1 LLLYRK
7 CEGRYNQ
14 DITFLIVTIV
24 VKKSEKIIMVE
35 PLERRVSSYVS
46 KQFVMVDENVS
57 VANAVK
63 LTQPKN
69 IETIIVTSNGKPV
82 GIVTDSDILEKVVI
96 KGDDSDLVFLKSI
109 MASPIFTL
117 DSTSSV
123 KQAIELMRIRK
134 IKRVP
139 IVDSHN
145 KSAHKIIGIVTQKF
159 LAEVIRNSVIEKT
172 FKSYR
177 VSIKE
182 NYKPIFGN
190 LGFIM
195 QFAGILMIVPA
206 IFGTFLNELE
216 SATSIY
222 LAVITMSLTG
232 FLLNTLGEKGTLN
245 LKQSSIV
252 VVSSFTLLSI
262 YGSLPYI
269 YVNPFG
275 INSDYLSLF
284 ISSVLESSSGY
295 TTTGI
300 STIENPE
307 SLPDSFVFYRSYTQ
321 WIGGLSFVYLVMA
334 LYYPET
340 KLATMRNMIGGGIL
354 KFKQLLSTISIIFVF
369 YTIIFILLIF
379 FMGNIQLINSVFL
392 SFTTLVTGG
401 FIPDS
406 TIFNS
411 INSYQLILIIAGML
425 IAALPFG
432 FQYGIVSK
440 KVRTRRLSM
449 EIIVYLLFVLLCAFL
464 FIIIEPS
471 ISTHAWLTSVFHVVS
486 ASTTTGFSFI
496 NLSSLS
502 LEGKLFLI
510 FVMLVGGTAFSTA
523 GGIKIARLLLIFQKL
538 KGNTIFLS
546 MSDAFTPLSISS
558 TAIQFRKHRDGQKF
572 SIPKKNLLKSKN
584 DLVYRDSQ
592 KISLLSDKAFRDAI
606 FVILLFVILSLGS
619 ATAISYLNKSDFVDA
634 LFESSSTISNTGLS
648 VGITTVDL
656 DSISKL
662 ILSINMVLGRF
673 EIIALLYIFISRL
686 RR

>member
-1 LLLYRK
+1 
-7 CEGRYNQ
+7 
-14 DITFLIVTIV
+14 
-24 VKKSEKIIMVE
+24 MVE
-35 PLERRVSSYVS
+35 PLERPVSSYVS
-46 KQFVMVDENVS
+46 KKFVMVDENVS

-69 IETIIVTSNGKPV
+69 IETIIVTSNGKPI

-109 MASPIFTL
+109 MTSPILTL
-117 DSTSSV
+117 HSTASL

-145 KSAHKIIGIVTQKF
+145 KNAQIIGIVTQKF
-159 LAEVIRNSVIEKT
+159 LAEAIRNSVIEKT

-206 IFGTFLNELE
+206 IFGTVLNELE

-222 LAVITMSLTG
+222 LAVISMSLTG
-232 FLLNTLGEKGTLN
+232 FILNTLGEKSSLN

-252 VVSSFTLLSI
+252 VVSSFTLLSL
-262 YGSLPYI
+262 YGSLPYM
-269 YVNPFG
+269 YVNPFDL
-275 INSDYLSLF
+275 NSDYLSLF
-284 ISSVLESSSGY
+284 VSSVLESSSGY

-307 SLPDSFVFYRSYTQ
+307 SLPESFVFYRSYTQ
-321 WIGGLSFVYLVMA
+321 WVGGLSFVYLVMA

-379 FMGNIQLINSVFL
+379 FIGNIHLIESVSL

-406 TIFNS
+406 TIFDS
-411 INSYQLILIIAGML
+411 LNSYQLLVIMGGMI

-432 FQYGIVSK
+432 FHYGIFSK
-440 KVRTRRLSM
+440 EVKSRRLSM
-449 EIIVYLLFVLLCAFL
+449 EIIVYLFFVLLLAVL
-464 FIIIEPS
+464 FVIIEPS
-471 ISTHAWLTSVFHVVS
+471 LSTHDWLTSVFHVVS

-496 NLSSLS
+496 NLSYLS

-523 GGIKIARLLLIFQKL
+523 GGIKIARLLLILQKL

-558 TAIQFRKHRDGQKF
+558 TAIQFRKHLNGQKF
-572 SIPKKNLLKSKN
+572 SITKKNVSKSKH
-584 DLVYRDSQ
+584 DLVYHDSQ
-592 KISLLSDKAFRDAI
+592 KLSLLSDKAFRDAI
-606 FVILLFVILSLGS
+606 FVVILFVVLSLAS
-619 ATAISYLNKSDFVDA
+619 AITISYLTKSDFVDA
-634 LFESSSTISNTGLS
+634 LFESSSALSNTGFS
-648 VGITTVDL
+648 VGITTMDL
-656 DSISKL
+656 DLGSKV

>member
-1 LLLYRK
+1 
-7 CEGRYNQ
+7 
-14 DITFLIVTIV
+14 
-24 VKKSEKIIMVE
+24 MVE
-35 PLERRVSSYVS
+35 PIERPVYSYVS

-82 GIVTDSDILEKVVI
+82 GIVTDSDILGKVVI
-96 KGDDSDLVFLKSI
+96 KGDDSDLVSLKAI
-109 MASPIFTL
+109 MTSPILTL
-117 DSTSSV
+117 SSTSSL
-123 KQAIELMRIRK
+123 KQAIELMRIQK

-145 KSAHKIIGIVTQKF
+145 KSAQKIIGIVTQKA
-159 LAEVIRNSVIEKT
+159 LAETIRNSVIEKT

-182 NYKPIFGN
+182 NYKPIFGT

-206 IFGTFLNELE
+206 IFGTVINELE
-216 SATSIY
+216 SATAIY
-222 LAVITMSLTG
+222 LAVISMSLTG
-232 FLLNTLGEKGTLN
+232 FILNTFGEKSTLN

-252 VVSSFTLLSI
+252 VVSSFTLLSLF
-262 YGSLPYI
+262 GSLPYM

-275 INSDYLSLF
+275 LNFDNLSLF
-284 ISSVLESSSGY
+284 VSSILESSSGY
-295 TTTGI
+295 TTTGL

-307 SLPDSFVFYRSYTQ
+307 SLPESFVFYRSYTQ
-321 WIGGLSFVYLVMA
+321 WVGGLSFVYLVMA

-379 FMGNIQLINSVFL
+379 FIGNIHLIESVSL

-406 TIFNS
+406 TIFDS
-411 INSYQLILIIAGML
+411 LNSYQLIVIMAGMI

-432 FQYGIVSK
+432 FHYGIFSK
-440 KVRTRRLSM
+440 EVKSRRLSM
-449 EIIVYLLFVLLCAFL
+449 EIIVYLFFVLLLAGL
-464 FIIIEPS
+464 FVIVEPS
-471 ISTHAWLTSVFHVVS
+471 ISTHDWLTSIFHVVS

-496 NLSSLS
+496 NLSYLS

-523 GGIKIARLLLIFQKL
+523 GGIKIARLLLILQKL

-558 TAIQFRKHRDGQKF
+558 TAIQFRKHLNGQKF
-572 SIPKKNLLKSKN
+572 SITKKNVSKSKH
-584 DLVYRDSQ
+584 DLVYHDSQ
-592 KISLLSDKAFRDAI
+592 KLSLLSDKAFRDAI
-606 FVILLFVILSLGS
+606 FVVILFVVLSLVS
-619 ATAISYLNKSDFVDA
+619 ATTISYLTISDFVDA
-634 LFESSSTISNTGLS
+634 LFESSSALSNTGFS
-648 VGITTVDL
+648 VGITTMDL
-656 DSISKL
+656 DLVSKV

-686 RR
+686 RK

>member
-1 LLLYRK
+1 
-7 CEGRYNQ
+7 
-14 DITFLIVTIV
+14 
-24 VKKSEKIIMVE
+24 MVE
-35 PLERRVSSYVS
+35 PLERPVSSYVS

-63 LTQPKN
+63 ITQPKN
-69 IETIIVTSNGKPV
+69 IETIIVTSNEKPV

-109 MASPIFTL
+109 MTSPILTL
-117 DSTSSV
+117 QRTATL
-123 KQAIELMRIRK
+123 KQAIEVMRIRK
-134 IKRVP
+134 IKRIP

-145 KSAHKIIGIVTQKF
+145 KSAQIIGIVTQKF
-159 LAEVIRNSVIEKT
+159 LAEAIRNSVIEKT

-177 VSIKE
+177 VTIKE

-206 IFGTFLNELE
+206 IFGTLLNELE

-222 LAVITMSLTG
+222 LAVVSMSLTG
-232 FLLNTLGEKGTLN
+232 FLLNTLGEKSTLT

-252 VVSSFTLLSI
+252 VVSSFTLLSL

-269 YVNPFG
+269 YVNPFE
-275 INSDYLSLF
+275 INFDYLSLF
-284 ISSVLESSSGY
+284 VSSILESSSGY

-307 SLPDSFVFYRSYTQ
+307 SLPESFVFYRSYTQ
-321 WIGGLSFVYLVMA
+321 WVGGLSFVYLVMA

-354 KFKQLLSTISIIFVF
+354 KFKQLLSTISIIFVI
-369 YTIIFILLIF
+369 YTFIFILLIF
-379 FMGNIQLINSVFL
+379 FMGNIQLINSVSL

-406 TIFNS
+406 SIFNF
-411 INSYQLILIIAGML
+411 INSYQLILIMVGML
-425 IAALPFG
+425 IAAFPFG
-432 FQYGIVSK
+432 FHYGIFSK
-440 KVRTRRLSM
+440 EVRTRRLSM
-449 EIIVYLLFVLLCAFL
+449 EIIVYLFCVLLFAFL

-471 ISTHAWLTSVFHVVS
+471 ISTHDWLTSVFHVVS
-486 ASTTTGFSFI
+486 ATTTTGFSFI

-510 FVMLVGGTAFSTA
+510 VVMLVGGTAFSTA

-558 TAIQFRKHRDGQKF
+558 TAIQFRKHGNGQKF

-584 DLVYRDSQ
+584 DRVYRDNQ
-592 KISLLSDKAFRDAI
+592 KLSILSDKAFRDAI
-606 FVILLFVILSLGS
+606 FVIILFVILCLAS

-634 LFESSSTISNTGLS
+634 LFESSSTLSNTGLS

-656 DSISKL
+656 DLISKL

>member
-1 LLLYRK
+1 
-7 CEGRYNQ
+7 
-14 DITFLIVTIV
+14 
-24 VKKSEKIIMVE
+24 MVE
-35 PLERRVSSYVS
+35 PLERPVSSYVS

-63 LTQPKN
+63 ITQPKN
-69 IETIIVTSNGKPV
+69 IETIIVTSNEKPV

-96 KGDDSDLVFLKSI
+96 KGEDSDLVFLKSI
-109 MASPIFTL
+109 MTSPILTL
-117 DSTSSV
+117 QRTATL
-123 KQAIELMRIRK
+123 KQAIEVMRIRK
-134 IKRVP
+134 IKRIP

-145 KSAHKIIGIVTQKF
+145 KSAQIIGIVTQKF
-159 LAEVIRNSVIEKT
+159 LAEAIRNSVIEKT

-177 VSIKE
+177 VTIKE

-206 IFGTFLNELE
+206 IFGTLLNELE

-222 LAVITMSLTG
+222 LAVVSMSLTG
-232 FLLNTLGEKGTLN
+232 FLLNTLGEKSTLN

-252 VVSSFTLLSI
+252 VVSSFTLLSL

-269 YVNPFG
+269 YVNPFE
-275 INSDYLSLF
+275 INFDYLSLF
-284 ISSVLESSSGY
+284 VSSILESSSGY

-307 SLPDSFVFYRSYTQ
+307 SLPESFVFYRSYTQ
-321 WIGGLSFVYLVMA
+321 WVGGLSFVYLVMA

-354 KFKQLLSTISIIFVF
+354 KFKQLLSTISIIFVI
-369 YTIIFILLIF
+369 YTFIFILLIF
-379 FMGNIQLINSVFL
+379 FMGNIQLINSVSL

-406 TIFNS
+406 SIFNY
-411 INSYQLILIIAGML
+411 INSYQLILIMVGML
-425 IAALPFG
+425 IAAFPFG
-432 FQYGIVSK
+432 FHYGIFSK
-440 KVRTRRLSM
+440 EVRTRRLSM
-449 EIIVYLLFVLLCAFL
+449 EIIVYLFCVLLFAFL

-471 ISTHAWLTSVFHVVS
+471 ISTHDWLTSVFHVVS

-558 TAIQFRKHRDGQKF
+558 TAIQFRKHGNGQKF
-572 SIPKKNLLKSKN
+572 SIPKKILLKSKN
-584 DLVYRDSQ
+584 DRVYHDNQ
-592 KISLLSDKAFRDAI
+592 KLSLLSDKAFRDAI
-606 FVILLFVILSLGS
+606 FVIILFVILSLGS

-634 LFESSSTISNTGLS
+634 LFESSSTLSNTGLS

-656 DSISKL
+656 DLISKL

>member
-1 LLLYRK
+1 
-7 CEGRYNQ
+7 
-14 DITFLIVTIV
+14 
-24 VKKSEKIIMVE
+24 
-35 PLERRVSSYVS
+35 
-46 KQFVMVDENVS
+46 MVDENVS

-69 IETIIVTSNGKPV
+69 IETIIVTSKGKPV

-96 KGDDSDLVFLKSI
+96 PGEDSDLVFLKSI
-109 MASPIFTL
+109 MTSPILTL
-117 DSTSSV
+117 HSTASL
-123 KQAIELMRIRK
+123 KQAIELMRVRK

-139 IVDSHN
+139 IVDSRN
-145 KSAHKIIGIVTQKF
+145 KTAQIIGIVTQKF
-159 LAEVIRNSVIEKT
+159 LAEAIRNSVIEKT

-206 IFGTFLNELE
+206 IFGTLLNELE
-216 SATSIY
+216 SAASIY
-222 LAVITMSLTG
+222 LAVISMSLTG
-232 FLLNTLGEKGTLN
+232 FILNTLGEKTTLN

-252 VVSSFTLLSI
+252 VVSSFTLLTL
-262 YGSLPYI
+262 YGSLPYMYI
-269 YVNPFG
+269 NPFEL
-275 INSDYLSLF
+275 NFDSLSIF
-284 ISSVLESSSGY
+284 VSSVLESSSGY

-307 SLPDSFVFYRSYTQ
+307 ILPESLVFYRSYTQ
-321 WIGGLSFVYLVMA
+321 WVGGLSFVYLVMA

-340 KLATMRNMIGGGIL
+340 KLAAMRNMIAGGIL
-354 KFKQLLSTISIIFVF
+354 KFRELLSTISIIFVI
-369 YTIIFILLIF
+369 YTVIFILLIF
-379 FMGNIQLINSVFL
+379 FMGNIHLIEAVSL

-406 TIFNS
+406 TIFDS
-411 INSYQLILIIAGML
+411 INSYQLILIMAGMM

-432 FQYGIVSK
+432 FHYGIFSK
-440 KVRTRRLSM
+440 EVKSRRLSM
-449 EIIVYLLFVLLCAFL
+449 EIIVYLFFVFLLAVLFT
-464 FIIIEPS
+464 IIEPS
-471 ISTHAWLTSVFHVVS
+471 ISTHDWLTSVFHVVS

-502 LEGKLFLI
+502 VEGKLFLI

-558 TAIQFRKHRDGQKF
+558 TAIQFRKHRNGQKF
-572 SIPKKNLLKSKN
+572 SITKKNASKSKN
-584 DLVYRDSQ
+584 DLVYHDSQ
-592 KISLLSDKAFRDAI
+592 KLSLLSDKAFRDAI
-606 FVILLFVILSLGS
+606 FVIILFIILSIVS
-619 ATAISYLNKSDFVDA
+619 ATTISYINKIDFIDA
-634 LFESSSTISNTGLS
+634 LFESSAALSNTGFS
-648 VGITTVDL
+648 VGITTMDL
-656 DSISKL
+656 DLVSKL

>member
-1 LLLYRK
+1 
-7 CEGRYNQ
+7 
-14 DITFLIVTIV
+14 
-24 VKKSEKIIMVE
+24 MVE
-35 PLERRVSSYVS
+35 PIERPVYSYAS

-82 GIVTDSDILEKVVI
+82 GIVTDSDILGKVVI
-96 KGDDSDLVFLKSI
+96 KGDDSDLVSLKAI
-109 MASPIFTL
+109 MTSPILTL
-117 DSTSSV
+117 SSTSSL
-123 KQAIELMRIRK
+123 KQAIELMRIQK

-145 KSAHKIIGIVTQKF
+145 KSAQKIIGIVTQKA
-159 LAEVIRNSVIEKT
+159 LAETIRNSVIEKT

-182 NYKPIFGN
+182 NYKPIFGT

-206 IFGTFLNELE
+206 IFGTVVNELE
-216 SATSIY
+216 SATAIY
-222 LAVITMSLTG
+222 LAVISMSLTG
-232 FLLNTLGEKGTLN
+232 FILNTFGEKSTLN

-252 VVSSFTLLSI
+252 VVSSFTLLSL
-262 YGSLPYI
+262 YGSLPYM

-275 INSDYLSLF
+275 LNFDYLSLF
-284 ISSVLESSSGY
+284 VSSILESSSGY
-295 TTTGI
+295 TTTGLT
-300 STIENPE
+300 TIENPE
-307 SLPDSFVFYRSYTQ
+307 SLPESFVFYRSYTQ
-321 WIGGLSFVYLVMA
+321 WVGGLSFVYLVMA

-379 FMGNIQLINSVFL
+379 FMGNIHLIESVSL
-392 SFTTLVTGG
+392 TFTTLVTGG

-406 TIFNS
+406 TIFDSLNS
-411 INSYQLILIIAGML
+411 SQLIVIMAGMM

-432 FQYGIVSK
+432 FHYGIFTKEIKSRK
-440 KVRTRRLSM
+440 LSL
-449 EIIVYLLFVLLCAFL
+449 EIIVYLFFVLLLAVL
-464 FIIIEPS
+464 FVIIEPS
-471 ISTHAWLTSVFHVVS
+471 ISTHDWLTSVFHVVS

-496 NLSSLS
+496 NLSYLS

-510 FVMLVGGTAFSTA
+510 FVMLIGGTAFSTA
-523 GGIKIARLLLIFQKL
+523 GGIKIARLSLILQKL
-538 KGNTIFLS
+538 KGNTIFLA

-558 TAIQFRKHRDGQKF
+558 TAIQFRKNKNGQKF
-572 SIPKKNLLKSKN
+572 SITKKKLLESKN
-584 DLVYRDSQ
+584 GLVYHDSQ
-592 KISLLSDKAFRDAI
+592 KLSLLSDKAFRDAI
-606 FVILLFVILSLGS
+606 FVIILFVMLSLAS
-619 ATAISYLNKSDFVDA
+619 ATFISYLNKSGFVDS
-634 LFESSSTISNTGLS
+634 LFESSAALSNTGLS
-648 VGITTVDL
+648 VGITTMNLDL
-656 DSISKL
+656 ASKV
-662 ILSINMVLGRF
+662 ILSINMILGRF

-686 RR
+686 RK

>member
-1 LLLYRK
+1 
-7 CEGRYNQ
+7 
-14 DITFLIVTIV
+14 
-24 VKKSEKIIMVE
+24 MVE
-35 PLERRVSSYVS
+35 PLERPVSSYVS

-109 MASPIFTL
+109 MTSPILTL
-117 DSTSSV
+117 HSTSSL

-139 IVDSHN
+139 IVDSQN
-145 KSAHKIIGIVTQKF
+145 KSAQKIIGIVTQKF
-159 LAEVIRNSVIEKT
+159 LAETIRNSVIEKT

-195 QFAGILMIVPA
+195 QFAGILMIIPA
-206 IFGTFLNELE
+206 IFGTILNELE
-216 SATSIY
+216 SAASIY
-222 LAVITMSLTG
+222 LAVISMSLTG
-232 FLLNTLGEKGTLN
+232 FILNTLGEKSTLN

-252 VVSSFTLLSI
+252 VVSSFTLLSL
-262 YGSLPYI
+262 YGSLPYM
-269 YVNPFG
+269 YVNPFEL
-275 INSDYLSLF
+275 NFDYLSLF
-284 ISSVLESSSGY
+284 VSSVLESSSGY

-307 SLPDSFVFYRSYTQ
+307 SLPESFVFYRSYTQ
-321 WIGGLSFVYLVMA
+321 WVGGLSFVYLVMA

-379 FMGNIQLINSVFL
+379 FLGNIHLIESVSL
-392 SFTTLVTGG
+392 TFTTLVTGG

-406 TIFNS
+406 TIFDSLNS
-411 INSYQLILIIAGML
+411 SQLIVIMAGMM

-432 FQYGIVSK
+432 FHYGIFSK
-440 KVRTRRLSM
+440 EVKTRRLSM
-449 EIIVYLLFVLLCAFL
+449 EIMVYLFFILLFAVLFV
-464 FIIIEPS
+464 IIEPS
-471 ISTHAWLTSVFHVVS
+471 ISTHDWLTSVFHVVS

-496 NLSSLS
+496 NLSYLS

-510 FVMLVGGTAFSTA
+510 LVMLVGGTAFSTA
-523 GGIKIARLLLIFQKL
+523 GGIKIARLLLILQKL

-558 TAIQFRKHRDGQKF
+558 TAIQFRKHRNGQKF
-572 SIPKKNLLKSKN
+572 SSTKKNLLKSKN
-584 DLVYRDSQ
+584 ELVYHDSQ
-592 KISLLSDKAFRDAI
+592 KLSLLSDKAFRDAI
-606 FVILLFVILSLGS
+606 FVIILFVILSLAS
-619 ATAISYLNKSDFVDA
+619 ATTISYLNKSDFVDA
-634 LFESSSTISNTGLS
+634 LFESSSALSNTGFS
-648 VGITTVDL
+648 VGITTMDL
-656 DSISKL
+656 DLISKL

-686 RR
+686 RK

>member
-1 LLLYRK
+1 
-7 CEGRYNQ
+7 
-14 DITFLIVTIV
+14 
-24 VKKSEKIIMVE
+24 MVE
-35 PLERRVSSYVS
+35 PLERPISSYLS

-69 IETIIVTSNGKPV
+69 IETIIVTSKGKPV

-96 KGDDSDLVFLKSI
+96 PGEDSDLVFLKSI
-109 MASPIFTL
+109 MTSPILTL
-117 DSTSSV
+117 HSTASL
-123 KQAIELMRIRK
+123 KQAIELMRVRK

-139 IVDSHN
+139 IVDSRN
-145 KSAHKIIGIVTQKF
+145 KTAQIIGIVTQKF
-159 LAEVIRNSVIEKT
+159 LAEAIRNSVIEKT

-206 IFGTFLNELE
+206 IFGTLLNELE
-216 SATSIY
+216 SAASIY
-222 LAVITMSLTG
+222 LAVISMSLTG
-232 FLLNTLGEKGTLN
+232 FILNTLGEKTTLN

-252 VVSSFTLLSI
+252 VVSSFTLLTL
-262 YGSLPYI
+262 YGSLPYMYI
-269 YVNPFG
+269 NPFEL
-275 INSDYLSLF
+275 NFDSLSIF
-284 ISSVLESSSGY
+284 VSSVLESSSGY

-307 SLPDSFVFYRSYTQ
+307 TLPESLVFYRSYTQ
-321 WIGGLSFVYLVMA
+321 WVGGLSFVYLVMA

-340 KLATMRNMIGGGIL
+340 KLATMRNMIAGGIL
-354 KFKQLLSTISIIFVF
+354 KFRELLSTISIIFVI
-369 YTIIFILLIF
+369 YTVIFILLIF
-379 FMGNIQLINSVFL
+379 FMGNIHLIEAVSL

-406 TIFNS
+406 TIFDS
-411 INSYQLILIIAGML
+411 INSYQLILIMAGMM

-432 FQYGIVSK
+432 FHYGIFSK
-440 KVRTRRLSM
+440 ELKSPRLSM
-449 EIIVYLLFVLLCAFL
+449 EIIVYLFFVFLLAVLFT
-464 FIIIEPS
+464 IIEPS
-471 ISTHAWLTSVFHVVS
+471 ISTHDWLTSVFHVVS

-502 LEGKLFLI
+502 VEGKLFLI

-523 GGIKIARLLLIFQKL
+523 GGIKIARFLLIFQKL

-558 TAIQFRKHRDGQKF
+558 TAIQFRKHRNGQKF
-572 SIPKKNLLKSKN
+572 SITKKNVSKSKN
-584 DLVYRDSQ
+584 DLVYHDSQ
-592 KISLLSDKAFRDAI
+592 KLSLLSDKAFRDAI
-606 FVILLFVILSLGS
+606 FVIILFIILSIVS
-619 ATAISYLNKSDFVDA
+619 ATTISYINKIDFIDA
-634 LFESSSTISNTGLS
+634 LFESSAALSNTGFS
-648 VGITTVDL
+648 VGITTMELDL
-656 DSISKL
+656 VSKL

>member
-1 LLLYRK
+1 
-7 CEGRYNQ
+7 
-14 DITFLIVTIV
+14 
-24 VKKSEKIIMVE
+24 MVE
-35 PLERRVSSYVS
+35 PLERPVSSYVS

-109 MASPIFTL
+109 MTSPILTL
-117 DSTSSV
+117 HSASSI

-145 KSAHKIIGIVTQKF
+145 KSAQKIIGIVTQKF
-159 LAEVIRNSVIEKT
+159 LAEAIRNSVIEKT

-206 IFGTFLNELE
+206 IFGTILNELE
-216 SATSIY
+216 SAASIY
-222 LAVITMSLTG
+222 LAVISMSLTG
-232 FLLNTLGEKGTLN
+232 FILNTLGEKSTLN

-252 VVSSFTLLSI
+252 VVSSFTLLSL
-262 YGSLPYI
+262 YGSLPYM
-269 YVNPFG
+269 YVDPFEL
-275 INSDYLSLF
+275 NFDYLSLF
-284 ISSVLESSSGY
+284 VSSVLESSSGY

-307 SLPDSFVFYRSYTQ
+307 SLPESFVFYRSYTQ
-321 WIGGLSFVYLVMA
+321 WVGGLSFVYLVMA

-379 FMGNIQLINSVFL
+379 FLGNIHLIESVSL
-392 SFTTLVTGG
+392 TFTTLVTGG

-406 TIFNS
+406 TIFDSLNS
-411 INSYQLILIIAGML
+411 SQLIVIMAGMM

-432 FQYGIVSK
+432 FHYGIFSK
-440 KVRTRRLSM
+440 EVKSRRLSM
-449 EIIVYLLFVLLCAFL
+449 EIMVYLFFILLFAVLFV
-464 FIIIEPS
+464 IIEPS
-471 ISTHAWLTSVFHVVS
+471 ISTHDWLTSVFHVVS

-496 NLSSLS
+496 NLSYLS

-510 FVMLVGGTAFSTA
+510 LVMLVGGTAFSTA
-523 GGIKIARLLLIFQKL
+523 GGIKIARLLLILQKL

-558 TAIQFRKHRDGQKF
+558 TAIQFRKHRNGQKF
-572 SIPKKNLLKSKN
+572 SITKKNLLKSKN
-584 DLVYRDSQ
+584 ELVYHDSQ
-592 KISLLSDKAFRDAI
+592 KLSLLSDKAFRDAI
-606 FVILLFVILSLGS
+606 FVIILFIILSLAS
-619 ATAISYLNKSDFVDA
+619 ATTISYLNKSDFVDA
-634 LFESSSTISNTGLS
+634 LFESSSALSNTGFS
-648 VGITTVDL
+648 VGITTMDL
-656 DSISKL
+656 DLVSKL

-686 RR
+686 RK

>member
-1 LLLYRK
+1 
-7 CEGRYNQ
+7 
-14 DITFLIVTIV
+14 
-24 VKKSEKIIMVE
+24 MVE
-35 PLERRVSSYVS
+35 PLERPVSSYVS

-109 MASPIFTL
+109 MTSPILTL
-117 DSTSSV
+117 HSTSSL

-145 KSAHKIIGIVTQKF
+145 KSAQKIIGIVTQKF
-159 LAEVIRNSVIEKT
+159 LAETIRNSVIEKT

-206 IFGTFLNELE
+206 IFGTILNELE
-216 SATSIY
+216 SAASIY
-222 LAVITMSLTG
+222 LAVISMSLTG
-232 FLLNTLGEKGTLN
+232 FILNTLGEKSTLN

-252 VVSSFTLLSI
+252 VVSSFTLLSL
-262 YGSLPYI
+262 YGSLPYM
-269 YVNPFG
+269 YVNPFEL
-275 INSDYLSLF
+275 NFDYLSLF
-284 ISSVLESSSGY
+284 VSSVLESSSGY

-307 SLPDSFVFYRSYTQ
+307 SLPESFVFYRSYTQ
-321 WIGGLSFVYLVMA
+321 WVGGLSFVYLVMA

-379 FMGNIQLINSVFL
+379 FLGNIHLIESVSL
-392 SFTTLVTGG
+392 TFTTLVTGG

-406 TIFNS
+406 TIFDSLNS
-411 INSYQLILIIAGML
+411 SQLIVIMAGMM

-432 FQYGIVSK
+432 FHYGIFSK
-440 KVRTRRLSM
+440 EVKSRRLSM
-449 EIIVYLLFVLLCAFL
+449 EVMVYLFFILLFAVLFV
-464 FIIIEPS
+464 IIEPS
-471 ISTHAWLTSVFHVVS
+471 ISTHDWLTSVFHVVS

-496 NLSSLS
+496 NLSYLS
-502 LEGKLFLI
+502 VEGKLFLI
-510 FVMLVGGTAFSTA
+510 LVMLVGGTAFSTA
-523 GGIKIARLLLIFQKL
+523 GGIKIARLLLILQKL

-558 TAIQFRKHRDGQKF
+558 TAIQFRKHRNGQKF
-572 SIPKKNLLKSKN
+572 SITKKNLLKSKN
-584 DLVYRDSQ
+584 ELVYHDSQ
-592 KISLLSDKAFRDAI
+592 KLSLLSDKAFRDAI
-606 FVILLFVILSLGS
+606 FVIILFVILSLAS
-619 ATAISYLNKSDFVDA
+619 ATTISYLNKSDFVDA
-634 LFESSSTISNTGLS
+634 LFESSSALSNTGFS
-648 VGITTVDL
+648 VGITTMDL
-656 DSISKL
+656 DLVSKL

-686 RR
+686 RK

>member
-1 LLLYRK
+1 
-7 CEGRYNQ
+7 
-14 DITFLIVTIV
+14 
-24 VKKSEKIIMVE
+24 MVE
-35 PLERRVSSYVS
+35 PLERPVSSYVS

-109 MASPIFTL
+109 MTSPILTL
-117 DSTSSV
+117 HRTSTL

-134 IKRVP
+134 IKRIP

-145 KSAHKIIGIVTQKF
+145 KSAQIIGIVTQKF
-159 LAEVIRNSVIEKT
+159 LAEAIRNSVIEKT

-177 VSIKE
+177 VTIKE

-206 IFGTFLNELE
+206 IFGTLLNELE

-222 LAVITMSLTG
+222 LAVVSMSLTG
-232 FLLNTLGEKGTLN
+232 FLLNTLGEKSTLN

-252 VVSSFTLLSI
+252 VVSSFTLLSL

-269 YVNPFG
+269 YVNPFE
-275 INSDYLSLF
+275 INFDYLSLF
-284 ISSVLESSSGY
+284 VSSILESSSGY

-307 SLPDSFVFYRSYTQ
+307 SLPESFVFYRSYTQ
-321 WIGGLSFVYLVMA
+321 WVGGLSFVYLVMA

-354 KFKQLLSTISIIFVF
+354 KFKQLLSTISIIFVI
-369 YTIIFILLIF
+369 YTFIFILLIF
-379 FMGNIQLINSVFL
+379 FMGNIQLINSVSL

-406 TIFNS
+406 SIFNS
-411 INSYQLILIIAGML
+411 INSYQLILIMVGML
-425 IAALPFG
+425 IAAFPFG
-432 FQYGIVSK
+432 FHYGIFSK
-440 KVRTRRLSM
+440 EVRTRRLSM
-449 EIIVYLLFVLLCAFL
+449 EIIVYLFCVLLFAFL

-471 ISTHAWLTSVFHVVS
+471 ISTHDWLTSVFHVVS

-558 TAIQFRKHRDGQKF
+558 TAIQFRKHGNGQKF

-584 DLVYRDSQ
+584 DRTYRDNQ
-592 KISLLSDKAFRDAI
+592 KLSILSDKAFRDAI
-606 FVILLFVILSLGS
+606 FVIILFVILSLGS

-634 LFESSSTISNTGLS
+634 LFESSSTLSNTGLS

-656 DSISKL
+656 DLISKL

>member
-1 LLLYRK
+1 
-7 CEGRYNQ
+7 
-14 DITFLIVTIV
+14 
-24 VKKSEKIIMVE
+24 MVE
-35 PLERRVSSYVS
+35 PLERPVSSYVS

-109 MASPIFTL
+109 MTSPILTL
-117 DSTSSV
+117 HSTSSL

-145 KSAHKIIGIVTQKF
+145 KSAQKIIGIVTQKF
-159 LAEVIRNSVIEKT
+159 LAEAIRTSVIEKT

-206 IFGTFLNELE
+206 IFGTILNELE
-216 SATSIY
+216 SAASIY
-222 LAVITMSLTG
+222 LAVISMSLTG
-232 FLLNTLGEKGTLN
+232 FILNTLGEKSTLN

-252 VVSSFTLLSI
+252 VVSSFTLLSL
-262 YGSLPYI
+262 YGSLPYM
-269 YVNPFG
+269 YVNPFEL
-275 INSDYLSLF
+275 NFDYLSLF
-284 ISSVLESSSGY
+284 VSSILESSSGY

-307 SLPDSFVFYRSYTQ
+307 SLPESFVFYRSYTQ
-321 WIGGLSFVYLVMA
+321 WVGGLSFVYLVMA

-379 FMGNIQLINSVFL
+379 FLGNIHLIESVSL

-406 TIFNS
+406 TMFDSLNS
-411 INSYQLILIIAGML
+411 SQLIVIMAGMM

-432 FQYGIVSK
+432 FHYGIFSK
-440 KVRTRRLSM
+440 EVKSRFSM
-449 EIIVYLLFVLLCAFL
+449 EIIVYLFFILLFAVLFV
-464 FIIIEPS
+464 IIEPS
-471 ISTHAWLTSVFHVVS
+471 ISTHDWLTSLFHVVS

-496 NLSSLS
+496 NLSYLS

-510 FVMLVGGTAFSTA
+510 LVMLVGGTAFSTA
-523 GGIKIARLLLIFQKL
+523 GGIKIARLLLILQKL

-558 TAIQFRKHRDGQKF
+558 TAIQFRKHRNGQKF
-572 SIPKKNLLKSKN
+572 SISKKNVLKSKN
-584 DLVYRDSQ
+584 ELVYHDSQ
-592 KISLLSDKAFRDAI
+592 KLSLLSDKAFRDAI
-606 FVILLFVILSLGS
+606 FVIILFVILSLTS
-619 ATAISYLNKSDFVDA
+619 ATTVSYLNKSDFVDA
-634 LFESSSTISNTGLS
+634 LFESSAALSNTGFS

-656 DSISKL
+656 DLVSKL

-686 RR
+686 RK

>member
-1 LLLYRK
+1 
-7 CEGRYNQ
+7 
-14 DITFLIVTIV
+14 
-24 VKKSEKIIMVE
+24 
-35 PLERRVSSYVS
+35 
-46 KQFVMVDENVS
+46 MVDENVS

-69 IETIIVTSNGKPV
+69 IETIIVTSKGKPV

-96 KGDDSDLVFLKSI
+96 PGEDSDLVFLKSI
-109 MASPIFTL
+109 MTSPILTL
-117 DSTSSV
+117 HSTASL
-123 KQAIELMRIRK
+123 KQAIELMRVRK

-139 IVDSHN
+139 IVDSRN
-145 KSAHKIIGIVTQKF
+145 KTAQIIGIVTQKF
-159 LAEVIRNSVIEKT
+159 LAEAIRNSVIEKT

-206 IFGTFLNELE
+206 IIGTLLNELE
-216 SATSIY
+216 SAASIY
-222 LAVITMSLTG
+222 LAVISMSLTG
-232 FLLNTLGEKGTLN
+232 FILNTLGEKTTLN

-252 VVSSFTLLSI
+252 VVSSFTLLTL
-262 YGSLPYI
+262 YGSLPYMYI
-269 YVNPFG
+269 NPFEL
-275 INSDYLSLF
+275 NFDSLSIF
-284 ISSVLESSSGY
+284 VSSVLESSSGY

-307 SLPDSFVFYRSYTQ
+307 ILPESLVFYRSYTQ
-321 WIGGLSFVYLVMA
+321 WVGGLSFVYLVMA

-340 KLATMRNMIGGGIL
+340 KLAAMRNMIAGGIL
-354 KFKQLLSTISIIFVF
+354 KFRELLSTISIIFVI
-369 YTIIFILLIF
+369 YTVIFILLIF
-379 FMGNIQLINSVFL
+379 FMGNIHLIEAVSL

-406 TIFNS
+406 TIFDS
-411 INSYQLILIIAGML
+411 INSYQLILIMAGMM

-432 FQYGIVSK
+432 FHYGIFSK
-440 KVRTRRLSM
+440 ELKSPRLSM
-449 EIIVYLLFVLLCAFL
+449 EIIVYLFFVFLLAVLFT
-464 FIIIEPS
+464 IIEPS
-471 ISTHAWLTSVFHVVS
+471 ISTHDWLTSVFHVVS

-502 LEGKLFLI
+502 VEGKLFLI

-523 GGIKIARLLLIFQKL
+523 GGIKIARFLLIFQKL

-558 TAIQFRKHRDGQKF
+558 TAIQFRKHRNGQKF
-572 SIPKKNLLKSKN
+572 SITKKNVSKSKN
-584 DLVYRDSQ
+584 DLVYHDSQ
-592 KISLLSDKAFRDAI
+592 KLSLLSDKAFRDAI
-606 FVILLFVILSLGS
+606 FVIILFIILSIVS
-619 ATAISYLNKSDFVDA
+619 ATTISYINKIDFIDA
-634 LFESSSTISNTGLS
+634 LFESSAALSNTGFS
-648 VGITTVDL
+648 VGITTMDL
-656 DSISKL
+656 DLVSKL

>member
-1 LLLYRK
+1 
-7 CEGRYNQ
+7 
-14 DITFLIVTIV
+14 
-24 VKKSEKIIMVE
+24 MVE
-35 PLERRVSSYVS
+35 PLERPVSSYVS

-109 MASPIFTL
+109 MTSPILTL
-117 DSTSSV
+117 HSTSSL

-145 KSAHKIIGIVTQKF
+145 KSAQKIIGIVTQKF
-159 LAEVIRNSVIEKT
+159 LAEAIRTSVIEKT

-206 IFGTFLNELE
+206 IFGTILNELE
-216 SATSIY
+216 SAASIY
-222 LAVITMSLTG
+222 LAVISMSLTG
-232 FLLNTLGEKGTLN
+232 FILNTLGEKSTLN

-252 VVSSFTLLSI
+252 VVSSFTLLSL
-262 YGSLPYI
+262 YGSLPYM
-269 YVNPFG
+269 YVNPFEL
-275 INSDYLSLF
+275 NFDYLSLF
-284 ISSVLESSSGY
+284 VSSILESSSGY

-307 SLPDSFVFYRSYTQ
+307 SLPESFVFYRSYTQ
-321 WIGGLSFVYLVMA
+321 WVGGLSFVYLVMA

-369 YTIIFILLIF
+369 YTVIFILLMF
-379 FMGNIQLINSVFL
+379 FLGNIHLIESVSL

-406 TIFNS
+406 TMFDSLNS
-411 INSYQLILIIAGML
+411 SQLIVIMAGML

-432 FQYGIVSK
+432 FHYGIFSK
-440 KVRTRRLSM
+440 EVKSRFSM
-449 EIIVYLLFVLLCAFL
+449 EIIVYLFFILLFAVLFV
-464 FIIIEPS
+464 IIEPS
-471 ISTHAWLTSVFHVVS
+471 ISTHDWLTSLFHVVS

-496 NLSSLS
+496 NLSYLS

-510 FVMLVGGTAFSTA
+510 LVMLVGGTAFSTA
-523 GGIKIARLLLIFQKL
+523 GGIKIARLLLILQKL

-558 TAIQFRKHRDGQKF
+558 TAIQFRKHRNGQKF
-572 SIPKKNLLKSKN
+572 SISKKNVLKSKN
-584 DLVYRDSQ
+584 ELVYHDSQ
-592 KISLLSDKAFRDAI
+592 KLSLLSDKAFRDAI
-606 FVILLFVILSLGS
+606 FVIILFVILSLTS
-619 ATAISYLNKSDFVDA
+619 ATTISYLNKSDFVDA
-634 LFESSSTISNTGLS
+634 LFESSAALSNTGFS
-648 VGITTVDL
+648 VGITTMDL
-656 DSISKL
+656 DLVSKL

-686 RR
+686 RK

>member
-1 LLLYRK
+1 
-7 CEGRYNQ
+7 
-14 DITFLIVTIV
+14 
-24 VKKSEKIIMVE
+24 
-35 PLERRVSSYVS
+35 
-46 KQFVMVDENVS
+46 MVDENVS

-82 GIVTDSDILEKVVI
+82 GIVTDSDILGKVVI
-96 KGDDSDLVFLKSI
+96 KGDDSDLVSLKAI
-109 MASPIFTL
+109 MTSPILTL
-117 DSTSSV
+117 PSTSTL
-123 KQAIELMRIRK
+123 KQAIELMRIQK

-145 KSAHKIIGIVTQKF
+145 KSAQKIIGIVTQKA
-159 LAEVIRNSVIEKT
+159 LAETIRNSVIEKT

-182 NYKPIFGN
+182 NYKPIFGT

-206 IFGTFLNELE
+206 IFGTVVNELE

-222 LAVITMSLTG
+222 LAVISMSLTG
-232 FLLNTLGEKGTLN
+232 FILNTFGEKSTLN

-252 VVSSFTLLSI
+252 VVSSFTLLSLF
-262 YGSLPYI
+262 GSLPYM

-275 INSDYLSLF
+275 LNFDNLSLF
-284 ISSVLESSSGY
+284 VSSILESSSGY
-295 TTTGI
+295 TTTGL

-307 SLPDSFVFYRSYTQ
+307 SLPESFVFYRSYTQ
-321 WIGGLSFVYLVMA
+321 WVGGLSFVYLVMA

-354 KFKQLLSTISIIFVF
+354 KFKQLLSTISIIFVI
-369 YTIIFILLIF
+369 YTIIFIVLIF
-379 FMGNIQLINSVFL
+379 SMGNIHLIESVSL
-392 SFTTLVTGG
+392 SFSTLVTGG

-406 TIFNS
+406 TIFDS
-411 INSYQLILIIAGML
+411 LNSYQLILIMAGMM

-432 FQYGIVSK
+432 FHYGIFTKEIKS
-440 KVRTRRLSM
+440 RRLSL
-449 EIIVYLLFVLLCAFL
+449 EIIVYLFFVLLLAVL
-464 FIIIEPS
+464 FVIIEPS
-471 ISTHAWLTSVFHVVS
+471 ISTHDWLTSVFHVVS

-496 NLSSLS
+496 NLSYLS

-510 FVMLVGGTAFSTA
+510 FVMLIGGTAFSTA
-523 GGIKIARLLLIFQKL
+523 GGIKIARLLLILQKL

-558 TAIQFRKHRDGQKF
+558 TAIQFRKHKNGQKF
-572 SIPKKNLLKSKN
+572 SITKKKLLESKN
-584 DLVYRDSQ
+584 GLVYHDSQ
-592 KISLLSDKAFRDAI
+592 KLSLLSDKAFRDAI
-606 FVILLFVILSLGS
+606 FVIILFVMLSLAS
-619 ATAISYLNKSDFVDA
+619 ATFISYLNKSGFVDS
-634 LFESSSTISNTGLS
+634 LFESSAALSNTGLS
-648 VGITTVDL
+648 VGITTMNLDL
-656 DSISKL
+656 ASKV
-662 ILSINMVLGRF
+662 ILSINMILGRF

-686 RR
+686 RK

>member
-1 LLLYRK
+1 
-7 CEGRYNQ
+7 
-14 DITFLIVTIV
+14 
-24 VKKSEKIIMVE
+24 MVE
-35 PLERRVSSYVS
+35 PLERPVSSYVS

-109 MASPIFTL
+109 MTSPILTL
-117 DSTSSV
+117 HSTSSL

-145 KSAHKIIGIVTQKF
+145 KSAQKIIGIVTQKF
-159 LAEVIRNSVIEKT
+159 LAEAIRTSVIEKT

-206 IFGTFLNELE
+206 IFGTILNELE
-216 SATSIY
+216 SAASIY
-222 LAVITMSLTG
+222 LAVISMSLTG
-232 FLLNTLGEKGTLN
+232 FILNTLGEKSTLN

-252 VVSSFTLLSI
+252 VVSSFTLLSL
-262 YGSLPYI
+262 YGSLPYM
-269 YVNPFG
+269 YVNPFEL
-275 INSDYLSLF
+275 NFDYLSLF
-284 ISSVLESSSGY
+284 VSSVLESSSGY

-307 SLPDSFVFYRSYTQ
+307 SLPESFVFYRSYTQ
-321 WIGGLSFVYLVMA
+321 WVGGLSFVYLVMA

-379 FMGNIQLINSVFL
+379 FLGNIHLIESVSL

-406 TIFNS
+406 TIFDSLNS
-411 INSYQLILIIAGML
+411 SQLIVIMAGMM

-432 FQYGIVSK
+432 FHYGIFSK
-440 KVRTRRLSM
+440 EVKSRRLSM
-449 EIIVYLLFVLLCAFL
+449 EIMVYLFFILLFAVLFV
-464 FIIIEPS
+464 IIEPS
-471 ISTHAWLTSVFHVVS
+471 ISTHDWLTSVFHVVS

-496 NLSSLS
+496 NLSYLS

-510 FVMLVGGTAFSTA
+510 LVMLVGGTAFSTA
-523 GGIKIARLLLIFQKL
+523 GGIKIARLLLILQKL

-558 TAIQFRKHRDGQKF
+558 TAIQFRKHRNGQKF
-572 SIPKKNLLKSKN
+572 SITKKNLLKSKN
-584 DLVYRDSQ
+584 ELVYHDSQ
-592 KISLLSDKAFRDAI
+592 KLSLLSDKAFRDAI
-606 FVILLFVILSLGS
+606 FVIILFVILSLAS
-619 ATAISYLNKSDFVDA
+619 ATTISYLNKSDFVDA
-634 LFESSSTISNTGLS
+634 LFESSAALSNTGFS
-648 VGITTVDL
+648 VGITTMDL
-656 DSISKL
+656 DLVSKL

-686 RR
+686 RK

>member
-1 LLLYRK
+1 
-7 CEGRYNQ
+7 
-14 DITFLIVTIV
+14 
-24 VKKSEKIIMVE
+24 MVE
-35 PLERRVSSYVS
+35 PLERPVSSYVS

-109 MASPIFTL
+109 MTSPILTL
-117 DSTSSV
+117 HSTSSL

-145 KSAHKIIGIVTQKF
+145 KSAQKIIGIVTQKF
-159 LAEVIRNSVIEKT
+159 LAEAIRTSVIEKT

-206 IFGTFLNELE
+206 IFGTILNELE
-216 SATSIY
+216 SAASIY
-222 LAVITMSLTG
+222 LAVISMSLTG
-232 FLLNTLGEKGTLN
+232 FILNTLGEKSTLN

-252 VVSSFTLLSI
+252 VVSSFTLLSL
-262 YGSLPYI
+262 YGSLPYM
-269 YVNPFG
+269 YVNPFEL
-275 INSDYLSLF
+275 NFDYLSLF
-284 ISSVLESSSGY
+284 VSSILESSSGY

-307 SLPDSFVFYRSYTQ
+307 SLPESFVFYRSYTQ
-321 WIGGLSFVYLVMA
+321 WVGGLSFVYLVMA

-369 YTIIFILLIF
+369 YTVIFILLMF
-379 FMGNIQLINSVFL
+379 FLGNIHLIESVSL

-406 TIFNS
+406 TMFDSLNS
-411 INSYQLILIIAGML
+411 SQLIVIMAGMM

-432 FQYGIVSK
+432 FHYGIFSK
-440 KVRTRRLSM
+440 EVKSRFSM
-449 EIIVYLLFVLLCAFL
+449 EIIVYLFFILLFAVLFV
-464 FIIIEPS
+464 IIEPS
-471 ISTHAWLTSVFHVVS
+471 ISTHDWLTSLFHVVS

-496 NLSSLS
+496 NLSYLS

-510 FVMLVGGTAFSTA
+510 LVMLVGGTAFSTA
-523 GGIKIARLLLIFQKL
+523 GGIKIARLLLILQKL

-558 TAIQFRKHRDGQKF
+558 TAIQFRKHRNGQKF
-572 SIPKKNLLKSKN
+572 SISKKNVLKSKN
-584 DLVYRDSQ
+584 ELVYHDSQ
-592 KISLLSDKAFRDAI
+592 KLSLLSDKAFRDAI
-606 FVILLFVILSLGS
+606 FVIILFVILSLTS
-619 ATAISYLNKSDFVDA
+619 ATTISYLNKSDFVDA
-634 LFESSSTISNTGLS
+634 LFESSAALSNTGFS

-656 DSISKL
+656 DLVSKL

-686 RR
+686 RK

>member
-1 LLLYRK
+1 
-7 CEGRYNQ
+7 
-14 DITFLIVTIV
+14 
-24 VKKSEKIIMVE
+24 MVE
-35 PLERRVSSYVS
+35 PLERPVSSYVS

-109 MASPIFTL
+109 MTSPILTL
-117 DSTSSV
+117 HSTSSL

-145 KSAHKIIGIVTQKF
+145 KSAQKIIGIVTQKF
-159 LAEVIRNSVIEKT
+159 LAEAIRTSVIEKT

-206 IFGTFLNELE
+206 IFGTILNELE
-216 SATSIY
+216 SAASIY
-222 LAVITMSLTG
+222 LAVISMSLTG
-232 FLLNTLGEKGTLN
+232 FILNTLGEKSTLN

-252 VVSSFTLLSI
+252 VVSSFTLLSL
-262 YGSLPYI
+262 YGSLPYM
-269 YVNPFG
+269 YVNPFEL
-275 INSDYLSLF
+275 NFDYLSLF
-284 ISSVLESSSGY
+284 VSSILESSSGY

-307 SLPDSFVFYRSYTQ
+307 SLPESFVFYRSYTQ
-321 WIGGLSFVYLVMA
+321 WVGGLSFVYLVMA

-379 FMGNIQLINSVFL
+379 FLGNIHLIESVSL

-406 TIFNS
+406 TIFDSLNS
-411 INSYQLILIIAGML
+411 SQLIVIMAGMM

-432 FQYGIVSK
+432 FHYGIFSK
-440 KVRTRRLSM
+440 EVKSRFSM
-449 EIIVYLLFVLLCAFL
+449 EIIVYLFFILLFAVLFV
-464 FIIIEPS
+464 IIEPS
-471 ISTHAWLTSVFHVVS
+471 ISTHDWLTSLFHVVS

-496 NLSSLS
+496 NLSYLS

-510 FVMLVGGTAFSTA
+510 LVMLVGGTAFSTA
-523 GGIKIARLLLIFQKL
+523 GGIKIARLLLILQKL

-558 TAIQFRKHRDGQKF
+558 TAIQFRKHRNGQKF
-572 SIPKKNLLKSKN
+572 SISKKNVLKSKN
-584 DLVYRDSQ
+584 ELVYHDSQ
-592 KISLLSDKAFRDAI
+592 KLSLLSDKAFRDAI
-606 FVILLFVILSLGS
+606 FVIILFVILSLIS
-619 ATAISYLNKSDFVDA
+619 ATTISYLNKSDFVDA
-634 LFESSSTISNTGLS
+634 LFESSAALSNTGFS
-648 VGITTVDL
+648 VGITTMDL
-656 DSISKL
+656 DLVSKL

-686 RR
+686 RK

>member
-1 LLLYRK
+1 
-7 CEGRYNQ
+7 
-14 DITFLIVTIV
+14 
-24 VKKSEKIIMVE
+24 MVE
-35 PLERRVSSYVS
+35 PLERPVSSYVS

-109 MASPIFTL
+109 MTSPILTL
-117 DSTSSV
+117 HSTSSL

-145 KSAHKIIGIVTQKF
+145 KSAQKIIGIVTQKF
-159 LAEVIRNSVIEKT
+159 LAEAIRTSVIEKT
-172 FKSYR
+172 FKGYR

-206 IFGTFLNELE
+206 IFGTILNELE
-216 SATSIY
+216 SAASIY
-222 LAVITMSLTG
+222 LAVISMSLTG
-232 FLLNTLGEKGTLN
+232 FILNTLGEKSTLN

-252 VVSSFTLLSI
+252 VVSSFTLLSL
-262 YGSLPYI
+262 YGSLPYM
-269 YVNPFG
+269 YVNPFEL
-275 INSDYLSLF
+275 NFDYLSLF
-284 ISSVLESSSGY
+284 VSSILESSSGY

-307 SLPDSFVFYRSYTQ
+307 SLPESFVFYRSYTQ
-321 WIGGLSFVYLVMA
+321 WVGGLSFVYLVMA

-379 FMGNIQLINSVFL
+379 FLGNIHLIESVSL

-406 TIFNS
+406 TIFDSLNS
-411 INSYQLILIIAGML
+411 SQLIVIMAGMM

-432 FQYGIVSK
+432 FHYGIFSK
-440 KVRTRRLSM
+440 EVKSRFSM
-449 EIIVYLLFVLLCAFL
+449 EIIVYLFFILLFAVLFV
-464 FIIIEPS
+464 IIEPS
-471 ISTHAWLTSVFHVVS
+471 ISTHDWFTSLFHVVS

-496 NLSSLS
+496 NLSYLS

-510 FVMLVGGTAFSTA
+510 LVMLVGGTAFSTA
-523 GGIKIARLLLIFQKL
+523 GGIKIARLLLILQKL
-538 KGNTIFLS
+538 RGNTIFLS

-558 TAIQFRKHRDGQKF
+558 TAIQFRKHRNGQKF
-572 SIPKKNLLKSKN
+572 SISKKNVLKSKN
-584 DLVYRDSQ
+584 ELVYHDSQ
-592 KISLLSDKAFRDAI
+592 KLSLLSDKAFRDAI
-606 FVILLFVILSLGS
+606 FVIILFVILSLTS
-619 ATAISYLNKSDFVDA
+619 ATTVSYLNKSDFVDA
-634 LFESSSTISNTGLS
+634 LFESSAALSNTGFS
-648 VGITTVDL
+648 VGITTMDL
-656 DSISKL
+656 DLVSKL

-686 RR
+686 RK

>member
-1 LLLYRK
+1 
-7 CEGRYNQ
+7 
-14 DITFLIVTIV
+14 
-24 VKKSEKIIMVE
+24 MVE
-35 PLERRVSSYVS
+35 PLERPISSYLS

-69 IETIIVTSNGKPV
+69 IETIIVTSKGKPV

-96 KGDDSDLVFLKSI
+96 PGEDSDLVFLKSI
-109 MASPIFTL
+109 MTSPILTL
-117 DSTSSV
+117 HSTASL
-123 KQAIELMRIRK
+123 KQAIELMRVRK

-139 IVDSHN
+139 IVDSRN
-145 KSAHKIIGIVTQKF
+145 KTAQIIGIVTQKF
-159 LAEVIRNSVIEKT
+159 LAEAIRNSVIEKT

-206 IFGTFLNELE
+206 IFGTLLNELE
-216 SATSIY
+216 SAASIY
-222 LAVITMSLTG
+222 LAVISMSLTG
-232 FLLNTLGEKGTLN
+232 FILNTLGEKTTLN

-252 VVSSFTLLSI
+252 VVSSFTLLTL
-262 YGSLPYI
+262 YGSLPYMYI
-269 YVNPFG
+269 NPFEL
-275 INSDYLSLF
+275 NFDSLSIF
-284 ISSVLESSSGY
+284 VSSVLESSSGY

-307 SLPDSFVFYRSYTQ
+307 TLPESLVFYRSYTQ
-321 WIGGLSFVYLVMA
+321 WVGGLSFVYLVMA

-340 KLATMRNMIGGGIL
+340 KLATMRNMIAGGIL
-354 KFKQLLSTISIIFVF
+354 KFRELLSTISIIFVI
-369 YTIIFILLIF
+369 YTVIFILLIF
-379 FMGNIQLINSVFL
+379 FMGNIHLIEAVSL

-406 TIFNS
+406 TIFDS
-411 INSYQLILIIAGML
+411 INSYQLILIMAGMM

-432 FQYGIVSK
+432 FHYGIFSK
-440 KVRTRRLSM
+440 ELKSPRLSM
-449 EIIVYLLFVLLCAFL
+449 EIIVYLFFVFLLAVLFT
-464 FIIIEPS
+464 IIEPS
-471 ISTHAWLTSVFHVVS
+471 ISTHDWLTSVFHVVS

-502 LEGKLFLI
+502 VEGKLFLI

-523 GGIKIARLLLIFQKL
+523 GGIKIARFLLIFQKL

-558 TAIQFRKHRDGQKF
+558 TAIQFRKHRNGQKF
-572 SIPKKNLLKSKN
+572 SITKKNVSKSKN
-584 DLVYRDSQ
+584 DLVYHDSQ
-592 KISLLSDKAFRDAI
+592 KLSLLSDKAFRDAI
-606 FVILLFVILSLGS
+606 FVIILFIILSIVS
-619 ATAISYLNKSDFVDA
+619 ATTISYINKIDFIDA
-634 LFESSSTISNTGLS
+634 LFESSAALSNTGFS
-648 VGITTVDL
+648 VGITTMDL
-656 DSISKL
+656 DLVSKL

>member
-1 LLLYRK
+1 
-7 CEGRYNQ
+7 
-14 DITFLIVTIV
+14 
-24 VKKSEKIIMVE
+24 MVE
-35 PLERRVSSYVS
+35 PLERPISSYLS

-69 IETIIVTSNGKPV
+69 IETIIVTSKGKPV

-96 KGDDSDLVFLKSI
+96 PGEDSDLVFLKSI
-109 MASPIFTL
+109 MTSPILTL
-117 DSTSSV
+117 HSTASL
-123 KQAIELMRIRK
+123 KQAIELMRVRK

-139 IVDSHN
+139 IVDSRN
-145 KSAHKIIGIVTQKF
+145 KTAQIIGIVTQKF
-159 LAEVIRNSVIEKT
+159 LAEAIRNSVIEKT

-206 IFGTFLNELE
+206 IFGTLLNELE
-216 SATSIY
+216 SAASIY
-222 LAVITMSLTG
+222 LAVISMSLTG
-232 FLLNTLGEKGTLN
+232 FILNTLGEKTTLN

-252 VVSSFTLLSI
+252 VVSSFTLLTL
-262 YGSLPYI
+262 YGSLPYMYI
-269 YVNPFG
+269 NPFEL
-275 INSDYLSLF
+275 NFDSLSIF
-284 ISSVLESSSGY
+284 VSSVLESSSGY

-307 SLPDSFVFYRSYTQ
+307 ILPESLVFYRSYTQ
-321 WIGGLSFVYLVMA
+321 WVGGLSFVYLVMA

-340 KLATMRNMIGGGIL
+340 KLAAMRNLIAGGIL
-354 KFKQLLSTISIIFVF
+354 KFRELLSTISIIFVI
-369 YTIIFILLIF
+369 YTVIFILLIF
-379 FMGNIQLINSVFL
+379 FMGNIHLIEAVSL

-406 TIFNS
+406 TIFDS
-411 INSYQLILIIAGML
+411 INSYQLILIMAGMM

-432 FQYGIVSK
+432 FHYGIFSK
-440 KVRTRRLSM
+440 ELKSPRLSM
-449 EIIVYLLFVLLCAFL
+449 EIIVYLFFVFLLAVLFT
-464 FIIIEPS
+464 IIEPS
-471 ISTHAWLTSVFHVVS
+471 ISTHDWLTSVFHVVS

-502 LEGKLFLI
+502 VEGKLFLI
-510 FVMLVGGTAFSTA
+510 FVMLIGGTAFSTA
-523 GGIKIARLLLIFQKL
+523 GGIKIARFILIFQKL

-558 TAIQFRKHRDGQKF
+558 TAIQFRKHRNGHKF
-572 SIPKKNLLKSKN
+572 SITKKNVLKSKN
-584 DLVYRDSQ
+584 DLVYHDSQ
-592 KISLLSDKAFRDAI
+592 KLSLLSDKAFRDAI
-606 FVILLFVILSLGS
+606 FVIILFLILSIVS
-619 ATAISYLNKSDFVDA
+619 ATTISYLNKSNFVDA
-634 LFESSSTISNTGLS
+634 LFESSAALSNTGFS
-648 VGITTVDL
+648 VGITTMDL
-656 DSISKL
+656 DLVSKL
-662 ILSINMVLGRF
+662 ILSINMILGRF

>member
-1 LLLYRK
+1 
-7 CEGRYNQ
+7 
-14 DITFLIVTIV
+14 
-24 VKKSEKIIMVE
+24 MVE
-35 PLERRVSSYVS
+35 PLERPVSSYVS

-109 MASPIFTL
+109 MTSPILTL
-117 DSTSSV
+117 HSTSSL

-139 IVDSHN
+139 IVDSQN
-145 KSAHKIIGIVTQKF
+145 KSAQKIIGIVTQKF
-159 LAEVIRNSVIEKT
+159 LAETIRNSVIEKT

-195 QFAGILMIVPA
+195 QFAGILMIIPA
-206 IFGTFLNELE
+206 IFGTILNELE
-216 SATSIY
+216 SAASIY
-222 LAVITMSLTG
+222 LAVISMSLTG
-232 FLLNTLGEKGTLN
+232 FILNTLGEKSTLN

-252 VVSSFTLLSI
+252 VVSSFTLLSL
-262 YGSLPYI
+262 YGSLPYM
-269 YVNPFG
+269 YVNPFEL
-275 INSDYLSLF
+275 NFDYLSLF
-284 ISSVLESSSGY
+284 VSSVLESSSGY

-307 SLPDSFVFYRSYTQ
+307 SLPESFVFYRSYTQ
-321 WIGGLSFVYLVMA
+321 WVGGLSFVYLVMA

-379 FMGNIQLINSVFL
+379 FLGNIHLIESVSL
-392 SFTTLVTGG
+392 TFTTLVTGG

-406 TIFNS
+406 TIFDSLNS
-411 INSYQLILIIAGML
+411 SQLIVIMAGMM

-432 FQYGIVSK
+432 FHYGIFSK
-440 KVRTRRLSM
+440 EVKTRRLSM
-449 EIIVYLLFVLLCAFL
+449 EIMVYLFFILLFAVLFV
-464 FIIIEPS
+464 IIEPS
-471 ISTHAWLTSVFHVVS
+471 ISTHDWLTSVFHVVS

-496 NLSSLS
+496 NLSYLS

-510 FVMLVGGTAFSTA
+510 LVMMVGGTAFSTA
-523 GGIKIARLLLIFQKL
+523 GGIKIARLLLILQKL

-558 TAIQFRKHRDGQKF
+558 TAIQFRKHRNGQKF
-572 SIPKKNLLKSKN
+572 SSTKKNLLKSKN
-584 DLVYRDSQ
+584 ELVYHDSQ
-592 KISLLSDKAFRDAI
+592 KLSLLSDKAFRDAI
-606 FVILLFVILSLGS
+606 FVIILFVILSLAS
-619 ATAISYLNKSDFVDA
+619 ATTISYLNKSDFVDA
-634 LFESSSTISNTGLS
+634 LFESSSALSNTGFS
-648 VGITTVDL
+648 VGITTIDL
-656 DSISKL
+656 DLISKL

-686 RR
+686 RK

>member
-1 LLLYRK
+1 
-7 CEGRYNQ
+7 
-14 DITFLIVTIV
+14 
-24 VKKSEKIIMVE
+24 MVE
-35 PLERRVSSYVS
+35 PLERPVSSYVS

-109 MASPIFTL
+109 MTSPILTL
-117 DSTSSV
+117 HSTSSL

-145 KSAHKIIGIVTQKF
+145 KSAQKIIGIVTQKF
-159 LAEVIRNSVIEKT
+159 LAEAIRTSVIEKT

-206 IFGTFLNELE
+206 IFGTILNELE
-216 SATSIY
+216 SAASIY
-222 LAVITMSLTG
+222 LAVISMSLTG
-232 FLLNTLGEKGTLN
+232 FILNTLGEKSTLN

-252 VVSSFTLLSI
+252 VVSSFTLLSL
-262 YGSLPYI
+262 YGSLPYM
-269 YVNPFG
+269 YVNPFEL
-275 INSDYLSLF
+275 NFDYLSLF
-284 ISSVLESSSGY
+284 VSSILESSSGY

-307 SLPDSFVFYRSYTQ
+307 SLPESFVFYRSYTQ
-321 WIGGLSFVYLVMA
+321 WVGGLSFVYLVMA

-369 YTIIFILLIF
+369 YTIIFILLLF
-379 FMGNIQLINSVFL
+379 FLGNIHLIESVSL

-406 TIFNS
+406 TIFDSLNS
-411 INSYQLILIIAGML
+411 SQLIVIMAGMM

-432 FQYGIVSK
+432 FHYGIFSK
-440 KVRTRRLSM
+440 EVKSRFSM
-449 EIIVYLLFVLLCAFL
+449 EIIVYLFFILLFAVLFV
-464 FIIIEPS
+464 IIEPS
-471 ISTHAWLTSVFHVVS
+471 ISTHDWLTSLFHVVS

-496 NLSSLS
+496 NLSYLS

-510 FVMLVGGTAFSTA
+510 LVMLVGGTAFSTA
-523 GGIKIARLLLIFQKL
+523 GGIKIARLLLILQKL

-558 TAIQFRKHRDGQKF
+558 TAIQFRKHRNGQKF
-572 SIPKKNLLKSKN
+572 SISKKNVLKSKN
-584 DLVYRDSQ
+584 ELVYHDSQ
-592 KISLLSDKAFRDAI
+592 KLSLLSDKAFRDAI
-606 FVILLFVILSLGS
+606 FVIILFVILSLTS
-619 ATAISYLNKSDFVDA
+619 ATTISYLNKSDFVDA
-634 LFESSSTISNTGLS
+634 LFESSAALSNTGFS
-648 VGITTVDL
+648 VGITTMDL
-656 DSISKL
+656 DLVSKL

-686 RR
+686 RK

>member
-1 LLLYRK
+1 
-7 CEGRYNQ
+7 
-14 DITFLIVTIV
+14 
-24 VKKSEKIIMVE
+24 MVE
-35 PLERRVSSYVS
+35 PLERPVYSYVS

-96 KGDDSDLVFLKSI
+96 KGDDSDLVSLKAI
-109 MASPIFTL
+109 MTSPILTL
-117 DSTSSV
+117 PSTSTL
-123 KQAIELMRIRK
+123 KQAIELMRIQK

-145 KSAHKIIGIVTQKF
+145 KIVQKIIGIVTQKA
-159 LAEVIRNSVIEKT
+159 LAETIRNSVIEKT

-182 NYKPIFGN
+182 NYKPIFGT

-206 IFGTFLNELE
+206 IFGTVVNELE
-216 SATSIY
+216 SATAIY
-222 LAVITMSLTG
+222 LAVISMSLTG
-232 FLLNTLGEKGTLN
+232 FILNTFGEKSTLN

-252 VVSSFTLLSI
+252 VVSSFTLLSLF
-262 YGSLPYI
+262 GSLPYM

-275 INSDYLSLF
+275 LNFDNLSLF
-284 ISSVLESSSGY
+284 VSSILESSSGY
-295 TTTGI
+295 TTTGLT
-300 STIENPE
+300 TIENPE
-307 SLPDSFVFYRSYTQ
+307 SLPESFVFYRSYTQ
-321 WIGGLSFVYLVMA
+321 WVGGLSFVYLVMA

-354 KFKQLLSTISIIFVF
+354 KFKQLLSTISIIFVI
-369 YTIIFILLIF
+369 YTIIFIVLIF
-379 FMGNIQLINSVFL
+379 SMGNIHLIESVSL
-392 SFTTLVTGG
+392 SFSTLVTGG

-406 TIFNS
+406 TIFYS
-411 INSYQLILIIAGML
+411 LNSYQLILIMAGMM

-432 FQYGIVSK
+432 FHYGIFTKEIKS
-440 KVRTRRLSM
+440 RRLSL
-449 EIIVYLLFVLLCAFL
+449 EIIVYLFFVLLLAVL
-464 FIIIEPS
+464 FVIIEPS
-471 ISTHAWLTSVFHVVS
+471 ISTHDWLTSVFHVVS

-496 NLSSLS
+496 NLSYLS

-510 FVMLVGGTAFSTA
+510 FVMLIGGTAFSTA
-523 GGIKIARLLLIFQKL
+523 GGIKIARLSLILQKL

-558 TAIQFRKHRDGQKF
+558 TAIQFRKNKNGQKF
-572 SIPKKNLLKSKN
+572 SITKKKLLESKN
-584 DLVYRDSQ
+584 GLVYHDSQ
-592 KISLLSDKAFRDAI
+592 KLSLLSDKAFRDAI
-606 FVILLFVILSLGS
+606 FVIILFVMLSLAS
-619 ATAISYLNKSDFVDA
+619 ATFISYLNKSGFVDS
-634 LFESSSTISNTGLS
+634 LFESSAALSNTGLS
-648 VGITTVDL
+648 VGITTMNLDL
-656 DSISKL
+656 ASKV
-662 ILSINMVLGRF
+662 ILSINMILGRF

-686 RR
+686 RK

>member
-1 LLLYRK
+1 
-7 CEGRYNQ
+7 
-14 DITFLIVTIV
+14 
-24 VKKSEKIIMVE
+24 
-35 PLERRVSSYVS
+35 
-46 KQFVMVDENVS
+46 MVDENVS

-69 IETIIVTSNGKPV
+69 IETIIVTSKGKPV

-96 KGDDSDLVFLKSI
+96 PGEDSDLVFLKSI
-109 MASPIFTL
+109 MTSPILTL
-117 DSTSSV
+117 HSTASL
-123 KQAIELMRIRK
+123 KQAIELMRVRK

-139 IVDSHN
+139 IVDSRN
-145 KSAHKIIGIVTQKF
+145 KTAQIIGIVTQKF
-159 LAEVIRNSVIEKT
+159 LAEAIRNSVIEKT

-206 IFGTFLNELE
+206 IIGTLLNELE
-216 SATSIY
+216 SAASIY
-222 LAVITMSLTG
+222 LAVISMSLTG
-232 FLLNTLGEKGTLN
+232 FILNTLGEKTTLN

-252 VVSSFTLLSI
+252 VVSSFTLLTL
-262 YGSLPYI
+262 YGSLPYMYI
-269 YVNPFG
+269 NPFEL
-275 INSDYLSLF
+275 NFDSLSIF
-284 ISSVLESSSGY
+284 VSSVLESSSGY

-307 SLPDSFVFYRSYTQ
+307 ILPESLVFYRSYTQ
-321 WIGGLSFVYLVMA
+321 WVGGLSFVYLVMA

-340 KLATMRNMIGGGIL
+340 KLAAMRNMIAGGIL
-354 KFKQLLSTISIIFVF
+354 KFRELLSTISIIFVI
-369 YTIIFILLIF
+369 YTVIFILLIF
-379 FMGNIQLINSVFL
+379 FMGNIHLIEAVSL

-406 TIFNS
+406 TIFDS
-411 INSYQLILIIAGML
+411 INSYQLILIMAGMM

-432 FQYGIVSK
+432 FHYGIFSK
-440 KVRTRRLSM
+440 ELKSPRLSM
-449 EIIVYLLFVLLCAFL
+449 EIIVYLFFVFLLAVLFT
-464 FIIIEPS
+464 IIEPS
-471 ISTHAWLTSVFHVVS
+471 ISTHDWLTSVFHVVS

-502 LEGKLFLI
+502 VEGKLFLI

-523 GGIKIARLLLIFQKL
+523 GGIKIARFLLIFQKL

-558 TAIQFRKHRDGQKF
+558 TAIQFRKHRNGQKF
-572 SIPKKNLLKSKN
+572 SITKKNASKSKN
-584 DLVYRDSQ
+584 DLVYHDSQ
-592 KISLLSDKAFRDAI
+592 KLSLLSDKAFRDAI
-606 FVILLFVILSLGS
+606 FVIILFIILSIVS
-619 ATAISYLNKSDFVDA
+619 ATTISYINKIDFIDA
-634 LFESSSTISNTGLS
+634 LFESSAALSNTGFS
-648 VGITTVDL
+648 VGITTMDL
-656 DSISKL
+656 DLVSKL

>member
-1 LLLYRK
+1 
-7 CEGRYNQ
+7 
-14 DITFLIVTIV
+14 
-24 VKKSEKIIMVE
+24 MVE
-35 PLERRVSSYVS
+35 PLERPVSLYVS

-63 LTQPKN
+63 IAQPKN
-69 IETIIVTSNGKPV
+69 IETIIVTSNEKPV

-109 MASPIFTL
+109 MTSPILTL
-117 DSTSSV
+117 QRTATL
-123 KQAIELMRIRK
+123 KQAIEVMRIRK
-134 IKRVP
+134 IKRIP

-145 KSAHKIIGIVTQKF
+145 KSAQIIGIVTQKF
-159 LAEVIRNSVIEKT
+159 LAEAIRNSVIEKT

-177 VSIKE
+177 VTIKE

-206 IFGTFLNELE
+206 IFGTLLNELE

-222 LAVITMSLTG
+222 LAVVSMSLTG
-232 FLLNTLGEKGTLN
+232 FLLNTLGEKSTLT

-252 VVSSFTLLSI
+252 VVSSFTLLSL

-269 YVNPFG
+269 YVNPFE
-275 INSDYLSLF
+275 INFDYLSLF
-284 ISSVLESSSGY
+284 VSSILESSSGY

-307 SLPDSFVFYRSYTQ
+307 SLPESFVFYRSYTQ
-321 WIGGLSFVYLVMA
+321 WVGGLSFVYLVMA

-354 KFKQLLSTISIIFVF
+354 KFKQLLSTISIIFVI
-369 YTIIFILLIF
+369 YTFIFILLIF
-379 FMGNIQLINSVFL
+379 FMGNIQLINSVSL

-406 TIFNS
+406 SIFNY
-411 INSYQLILIIAGML
+411 INSYQLILIMVGML
-425 IAALPFG
+425 IAAFPFG
-432 FQYGIVSK
+432 FHYGIFSK
-440 KVRTRRLSM
+440 EVRTRRLSM
-449 EIIVYLLFVLLCAFL
+449 EIIVYLFCVLLFAFL

-471 ISTHAWLTSVFHVVS
+471 ISTHDWLTSVFHVVS
-486 ASTTTGFSFI
+486 ATTTTGFSFI

-558 TAIQFRKHRDGQKF
+558 TAIQFRKHGNGQKF
-572 SIPKKNLLKSKN
+572 SIPKKNLVKSKN
-584 DLVYRDSQ
+584 DRVYRDNQ
-592 KISLLSDKAFRDAI
+592 KLSILYDKAFRDAI
-606 FVILLFVILSLGS
+606 FVIILFVILSLGS
-619 ATAISYLNKSDFVDA
+619 ATAISFLNKSDFVDA
-634 LFESSSTISNTGLS
+634 LFESSSTLSNTGLS

-656 DSISKL
+656 DLISKL

>member
-1 LLLYRK
+1 
-7 CEGRYNQ
+7 
-14 DITFLIVTIV
+14 
-24 VKKSEKIIMVE
+24 MVE
-35 PLERRVSSYVS
+35 PLERPVSSYVS

-109 MASPIFTL
+109 MTSPILTL
-117 DSTSSV
+117 HSTSSL

-145 KSAHKIIGIVTQKF
+145 KSAQKIIGIVTQKF
-159 LAEVIRNSVIEKT
+159 LAEAIRTSVIEKT

-206 IFGTFLNELE
+206 IFGTILNELE
-216 SATSIY
+216 SAASIY
-222 LAVITMSLTG
+222 LAVISMSLTG
-232 FLLNTLGEKGTLN
+232 FILNTLGEKSTLN

-252 VVSSFTLLSI
+252 VVSSFTLLSL
-262 YGSLPYI
+262 YGSLPYM
-269 YVNPFG
+269 YVNPFEL
-275 INSDYLSLF
+275 NFDYLSLF
-284 ISSVLESSSGY
+284 VSSILESSSGY

-307 SLPDSFVFYRSYTQ
+307 SLPESFVFYRSYTQ
-321 WIGGLSFVYLVMA
+321 WVGGLSFVYLVMA

-379 FMGNIQLINSVFL
+379 FLGNIHLIESVSL

-406 TIFNS
+406 TIFDSLNS
-411 INSYQLILIIAGML
+411 SQLIVIMAGMM

-432 FQYGIVSK
+432 FHYGIFSK
-440 KVRTRRLSM
+440 EVKSRFSV
-449 EIIVYLLFVLLCAFL
+449 EIIVYLFFILLFAVLFV
-464 FIIIEPS
+464 IIEPS
-471 ISTHAWLTSVFHVVS
+471 ISTHDWLTSLFHVVS

-496 NLSSLS
+496 NLSYLS

-510 FVMLVGGTAFSTA
+510 LVMLVGGTAFSTA
-523 GGIKIARLLLIFQKL
+523 GGIKIARLLLILQKL

-558 TAIQFRKHRDGQKF
+558 TAIQFRKHRNGQKF
-572 SIPKKNLLKSKN
+572 SISKKNVLKSKN
-584 DLVYRDSQ
+584 ELVYHDSQ

-606 FVILLFVILSLGS
+606 FVIILFVILSLTS
-619 ATAISYLNKSDFVDA
+619 ATTISYLNKSDFVDA
-634 LFESSSTISNTGLS
+634 LFESSAALSNTGFS
-648 VGITTVDL
+648 VGITTMDL
-656 DSISKL
+656 DLVSKL

-686 RR
+686 RK

>member
-1 LLLYRK
+1 
-7 CEGRYNQ
+7 
-14 DITFLIVTIV
+14 
-24 VKKSEKIIMVE
+24 MVE
-35 PLERRVSSYVS
+35 PLEHPVSSYVS
-46 KQFVMVDENVS
+46 KKFVMVDENVS

-69 IETIIVTSNGKPV
+69 IETIIVTSNGKPI

-109 MASPIFTL
+109 MTSPILTL
-117 DSTSSV
+117 HSTASL

-145 KSAHKIIGIVTQKF
+145 KNAQIIGIVTQKF
-159 LAEVIRNSVIEKT
+159 LAEAIRNSVIEKT

-190 LGFIM
+190 LGFII

-206 IFGTFLNELE
+206 IFGTVLNELE
-216 SATSIY
+216 SAASIY
-222 LAVITMSLTG
+222 LAVISMSLTG
-232 FLLNTLGEKGTLN
+232 FILNTLGEKSSLN

-252 VVSSFTLLSI
+252 VVSSFTLLSL
-262 YGSLPYI
+262 YGSLPYM
-269 YVNPFG
+269 YVNPFDL
-275 INSDYLSLF
+275 NSDYLSLF
-284 ISSVLESSSGY
+284 VSSVLESSSGY
-295 TTTGI
+295 TTTGLT
-300 STIENPE
+300 TIENPE
-307 SLPDSFVFYRSYTQ
+307 SLPESFVFYRSYTQ
-321 WIGGLSFVYLVMA
+321 WVGGLSFVYLVMA

-379 FMGNIQLINSVFL
+379 FIGNIHLIESVSL

-406 TIFNS
+406 TIFDS
-411 INSYQLILIIAGML
+411 LNSYQLLVIMGGMI

-432 FQYGIVSK
+432 FHYGIFSK
-440 KVRTRRLSM
+440 EVKSRRLSM
-449 EIIVYLLFVLLCAFL
+449 EIIVYLFFVLLLAVL
-464 FIIIEPS
+464 FVIIEPS
-471 ISTHAWLTSVFHVVS
+471 LSTHDWLTSVFHVVS

-496 NLSSLS
+496 NLSYLS

-510 FVMLVGGTAFSTA
+510 FVMLIGGTAFSTA
-523 GGIKIARLLLIFQKL
+523 GGIKIARLLLILQKL

-558 TAIQFRKHRDGQKF
+558 TAIQFRKNKNGQKF
-572 SIPKKNLLKSKN
+572 SITKKKLLESKN
-584 DLVYRDSQ
+584 GLVYHDSQ
-592 KISLLSDKAFRDAI
+592 KLSLLSDKAFRDAI
-606 FVILLFVILSLGS
+606 FVIILFVMLSLAS
-619 ATAISYLNKSDFVDA
+619 ATFISYLNKSGFVDS
-634 LFESSSTISNTGLS
+634 LFESSAALSNTGLS
-648 VGITTVDL
+648 VGITTMNLDL
-656 DSISKL
+656 ASKV
-662 ILSINMVLGRF
+662 ILSINMILGRF

-686 RR
+686 RK